1 MIKLPVGDEDEVQYS
16 QWIMRMF
23 ERVAEIEAALDPFVE
38 PRPGSALFADGI
50 RSPHYDVS
58 GYAHG
63 QLSVAIGCIASLKQM
78 IVQESEHK
86 IDMAASPFGAYALV
100 RNALDSAAI
109 ALWLLEP
116 VNGTL
121 RIKRR
126 LLLGVDE
133 VGKAAALRVTMNQ
146 PSVKAKRRDTLK
158 EVAGQAGLGS
168 WNPLSERLPPTTH
181 ILQRLERWHSN
192 VVFPWLA
199 AWQLASGHAHGKFW
213 AQISSNE
220 IQEVEGTRT
229 TSGASSR

>member
-1 MIKLPVGDEDEVQYS
+1 PKPAGL
-16 QWIMRMF
+16 
-23 ERVAEIEAALDPFVE
+23 AA
-38 PRPGSALFADGI
+38 
-50 RSPHYDVS
+50 
-58 GYAHG
+58 
-63 QLSVAIGCIASLKQM
+63 LKQM
-78 IVQESEHK
+78 IVRESEHR

-100 RNALDSAAI
+100 RNALDAAAI

-133 VGKAAALRVTMNQ
+133 VGKAAALRQTMNH
-146 PSVKAKRRDTLK
+146 PSTKAKRRDRLE

-168 WNPLSERLPPTTH
+168 WNPLREKLPPTTQ
-181 ILQRLERWHSN
+181 ILRRLERWHSN

-199 AWQLASGHAHGKFW
+199 AWQLASGHAHGKLW

-220 IQEVEGTRT
+220 LQEVEGTRT
-229 TSGASSR
+229 ATGAQFQMTIRYGMLAALLFETVQLLETAGSRYADLSGGSGVPSSANVKDG